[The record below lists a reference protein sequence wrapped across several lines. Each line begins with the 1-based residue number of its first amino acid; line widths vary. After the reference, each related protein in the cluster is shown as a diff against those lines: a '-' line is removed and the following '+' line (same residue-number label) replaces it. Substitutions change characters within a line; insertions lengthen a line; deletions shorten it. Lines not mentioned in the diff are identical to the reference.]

1 MRCIAYSHACIVP
14 QHHIYCG
21 WRNSLS
27 SRRKS
32 TPLGQTV
39 SECGPARSQ
48 ARRAFSLF
56 QFRTGWTTAAVF
68 GINILPVAFT
78 THLGPR
84 LTTVAPFRDE
94 GTFLSKE
101 TIRGG
106 SFGTTSRAVHWL
118 ISATNM
124 EVTS

>member
-1 MRCIAYSHACIVP
+1 
-14 QHHIYCG
+14 
-21 WRNSLS
+21 
-27 SRRKS
+27 
-32 TPLGQTV
+32 V